1 MNEFLENLGKKISE
15 TADVV
20 GKTAE
25 DVFDNVSQKTGE
37 VIEEQKLKSKVR
49 NLQKENRAAFLKMGQ
64 QLYEDFKAG
73 YLENVEFADAC
84 REIEERDAS
93 ILEYK
98 KQIAEVK
105 GYELCSKCHAHIQSD
120 TVFCPKCGAK
130 VEDEVEF

>member
-1 MNEFLENLGKKISE
+1 MNEFFENLGKKISE

-49 NLQKENRAAFLKMGQ
+49 GLEKENRAAFLKMGQ
-64 QLYEDFKAG
+64 KLYEDFKAG
-73 YLENVEFADAC
+73 YLEDVQFADSC
-84 REIEERDAS
+84 REIEERDES
-93 ILEYK
+93 ILDYK

-105 GYELCSKCHAHIQSD
+105 GYELCGKCHAHIQPN
-120 TVFCPKCGAK
+120 TVYCPKCGAK
-130 VEDEVEF
+130 VEEVEF

>member
-25 DVFDNVSQKTGE
+25 DVFDNVSQRTGE

-49 NLQKENRAAFLKMGQ
+49 SLKKENRAAFLEMGQ
-64 QLYEDFKAG
+64 KLYEDFKAG
-73 YLENVEFADAC
+73 YLENVAFADVC
-84 REIEERDAS
+84 REIEERDET
-93 ILEYK
+93 ILEYQ

-105 GYELCSKCHAHIQSD
+105 GYELCSKCHAHIRPD
-120 TVFCPKCGAK
+120 TVYCPKCGTK
-130 VEDEVEF
+130 VQDEVEF